1 MDVFEA
7 IEKRRAV
14 KQYDPEF
21 EISDQDTSKLLDAL
35 RLAPTAFNIQNT
47 RIVLVKDPEQ
57 RRKLREAAWDQAQ
70 VTDASLLFVFCA
82 DIKAWQKDPA
92 RYWKNAPE
100 PVRNYLV
107 PAINQYY
114 DGRDWVQRDEA
125 LRSCGLAAQT
135 LMLAAQALGYNSCP
149 MDGFDY
155 DSVGEIIGLPENHLV
170 AMFVVVGKGVQDA
183 YPRGGFIPEEEWLS
197 VDRF

>member
-14 KQYDPEF
+14 KHFDPEYK
-21 EISDQDTSKLLDAL
+21 ISEQETRKLIEAT

-47 RIVLVKDPEQ
+47 RVVLVKDQQQ
-57 RRKLREAAWDQAQ
+57 RLKLREAAWDQAQ

-82 DIKAWQKDPA
+82 DVKAWEKNPA
-92 RYWKNAPE
+92 RYWKNAPKQ
-100 PVRNYLV
+100 VQDYLV
-107 PAINQYY
+107 QAIGQYY
-114 DGRDWVQRDEA
+114 GDREWVQRDEA

-135 LMLAAQALGYNSCP
+135 LMLAAQGLGYDTCP

-155 DSVGEIIGLPENHLV
+155 DKVGEIIGMPENHLV
-170 AMFVVVGKGVQDA
+170 AMFVVVGKGIKEAQ
-183 YPRGGFIPEEEWLS
+183 PRGGFIPEDEWMKIDS
-197 VDRF
+197 F